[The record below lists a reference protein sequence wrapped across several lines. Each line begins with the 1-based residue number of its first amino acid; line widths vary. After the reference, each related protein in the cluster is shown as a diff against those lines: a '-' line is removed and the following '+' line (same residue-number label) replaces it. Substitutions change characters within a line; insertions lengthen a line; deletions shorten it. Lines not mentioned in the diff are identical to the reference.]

1 MIWDILMGNNDC
13 AKWLDNGN
21 KGSAAELMR
30 VVPIKLVN
38 ENQDPPLL
46 NPADATTS
54 KKPQG
59 SIDVDRWGRFYADSG
74 NGLLV
79 GDRYPAGSFG
89 ARAVILLHELA
100 HKIDPKGFQDD
111 AGPGL
116 LGMPDMKKS
125 EANTKL
131 VVDNCKDAIDGK
143 K

>member
-1 MIWDILMGNNDC
+1 
-13 AKWLDNGN
+13 
-21 KGSAAELMR
+21 MR
-30 VVPIKLVN
+30 VVPIKLVH

-46 NPADATTS
+46 NPPDATTD
-54 KKPQG
+54 KTTQG

-79 GDRYPAGSFG
+79 GDLYSAGSFG

-111 AGPGL
+111 VDPGQ
-116 LGMPDMKKS
+116 LGMPNTSKS
-125 EANTKL
+125 EANSKL
-131 VVDNCKDAIDGK
+131 VVDKCKDAIDGK